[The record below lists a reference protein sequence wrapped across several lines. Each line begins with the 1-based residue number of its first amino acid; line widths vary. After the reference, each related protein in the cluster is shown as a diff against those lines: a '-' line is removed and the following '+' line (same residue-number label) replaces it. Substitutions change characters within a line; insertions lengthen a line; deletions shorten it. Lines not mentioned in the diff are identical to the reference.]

1 MSGSTNLDGDMQR
14 SETAA
19 SGSGTEAY
27 SGDAGRDAMEPRPR
41 IEARAGAP
49 GLQAL
54 VAYMWRLSLG
64 DEVGHVP
71 FKPVPSDL

>member
-1 MSGSTNLDGDMQR
+1 MSGSTNPDGDMQR
-14 SETAA
+14 SETIA
-19 SGSGTEAY
+19 SGSGVSMH
-27 SGDAGRDAMEPRPR
+27 SGDAGGDIAESRPR

-71 FKPVPSDL
+71 FKPASSDL